1 MGAKVAGVVVEGACV
16 VVVKLVV
23 SLGVVV
29 GATVDV
35 VIIVVDSVVV
45 AVECFAIEVGG
56 TVT

>member
-1 MGAKVAGVVVEGACV
+1 MVVGAGV

-45 AVECFAIEVGG
+45 VVECFAIEVGG